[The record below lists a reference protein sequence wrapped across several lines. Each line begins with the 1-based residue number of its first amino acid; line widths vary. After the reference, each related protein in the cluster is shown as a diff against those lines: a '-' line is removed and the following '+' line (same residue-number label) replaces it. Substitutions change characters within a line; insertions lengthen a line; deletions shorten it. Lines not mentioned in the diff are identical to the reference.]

1 MRTTTLS
8 ALLLSLS
15 LMLAACSAKQRV
27 ITTSSIKAE
36 RIASYDSLS
45 LLIEY
50 LNLPTP
56 NLFVTPKST
65 PDTNST
71 AKKPVAIRITGAF
84 HHNSTTQTEEKDTA
98 QTKALPQQVQSVFD
112 CSRYIIIVIMIFFLV
127 FVLRY
132 KS

>member
-8 ALLLSLS
+8 LLLISLS
-15 LMLAACSAKQRV
+15 LILAACSTKQRV

-36 RIASYDSLS
+36 SIASYDSLS

-50 LNLPTP
+50 LDLPTP
-56 NLFVTPKST
+56 NLFVSPEST

-71 AKKPVAIRITGAF
+71 AKRPVAIRITGAF
-84 HHNSTTQTEEKDTA
+84 HHNSTTQSEEKDTA
-98 QTKALPQQVQSVFD
+98 ETKALPQQVQRVFD
-112 CSRYIIIVIMIFFLV
+112 YSKYIVIVIIAFFLI
-127 FVLRY
+127 FILRL